1 LKTRTPRAVFAFG
14 AVAAAAMGLT
24 AAPAWAGTLT
34 TITPGVYC
42 TGNGE
47 WIVTNYD
54 STGPFPDHI
63 SGTIICAYGVSTA
76 VFPNGAEESFA
87 VGTSHAVY
95 TAWNASAGST
105 SWDEESFGGNAISGV
120 TIQQDGWYLH
130 ISAQGDGGPTYCMDR
145 GADGTANSTSGWS
158 SWYEC

>member
-1 LKTRTPRAVFAFG
+1 MKTRTPRAVFAFG

-54 STGPFPDHI
+54 STGSFPDHI
-63 SGTIICAYGVSTA
+63 PGTIICAYGVSTA

-105 SWDEESFGGNAISGV
+105 LFDEESFGGNAISGV

-145 GADGTANSTSGWS
+145 GADGTASSTSGWT